1 MGVEIISPS
10 SSPSSSPATSPASSP
25 GTPAANGGL
34 KPAGPPNAT
43 PLPAIEAPTTA
54 PDTVNAV
61 ADKPQPAAQTPSANG
76 KKTKPAFDK
85 GDESSS
91 KHPKKKGLKKLNP
104 F

>member
-1 MGVEIISPS
+1 MGVEIISPT
-10 SSPSSSPATSPASSP
+10 SSPAAPAASSP

-34 KPAGPPNAT
+34 QPVGPPNAT
-43 PLPAIEAPTTA
+43 PLPAVEAPAAA
-54 PDTVNAV
+54 PDTVNDV
-61 ADKPQPAAQTPSANG
+61 AGKPQPAAQAAPANG

-85 GDESSS
+85 SDESSS